1 MQSSDVLPKLY
12 KLLDAME
19 HNTNDVVTQL
29 QNNRLKVIRDD
40 FGIPYDADDSESVGY
55 KLVHYEMGTNFNA
68 LLEQIIQS
76 SKETLTGNTYSVQP
90 LEKRL
95 DQNTFAESNLFGF
108 LYQLTQDP
116 ELYARFRDPAQMD
129 AVLSSYL
136 PSDAYKEREAV
147 KSLLAQPQNEQMF
160 NDSVNAIVSTLE
172 SKYFVCC

>member
-1 MQSSDVLPKLY
+1 MQSNDVISKLY

-29 QNNRLKVIRDD
+29 QDNRLKVIRDD
-40 FGIPYDADDSESVGY
+40 FGIPYDANDPESVGY
-55 KLVHYEMGTNFNA
+55 KLVHYEMGTNFNT

-76 SKETLTGNTYSVQP
+76 SKETLTQTTYSAKP

-95 DQNTFAESNLFGF
+95 DQNNFVESNLFGF
-108 LYQLTQDP
+108 LYQLAQDP

-136 PSDAYKEREAV
+136 PNDAYKEREAI
-147 KSLLAQPQNEQMF
+147 KALLSQPQSEQMF
-160 NDSVNAIVSTLE
+160 DDSVNAIVSTLE